1 MKRKIRIIFVS
12 MVALVILCLSACA
25 KVEFKVNFV
34 VDGEIYAT
42 VNTNGNEVIKV
53 PQNPTK
59 EGYSFDG
66 WYWDDSVWQKP
77 FTANSLLDVPLSSD
91 MNVYA
96 KWEEIN
102 DNPPPVLEGNS
113 ADISSIALTIEG
125 DKAALVVSNDTETF
139 SFLNDITVAPNAS
152 YVLAKDIGCESLI
165 ASKTVALAEGDNT
178 YYILVTNG
186 DTQKLYTVTIR
197 RRPIYTVIF
206 NSNNGTSVPSQ
217 HIEEGNF
224 ATIPKTTREGYKFSA
239 WDYDFSNP
247 ITQEIT
253 INASWIPNSDTAYK
267 VEYYL
272 ENLNKNGYDLYETD
286 NLTGVTDTEATA
298 AIKTY
303 EHFTHISS
311 QSHLTG
317 TVAADGSLVLKV
329 YYTRNTYTV
338 TTRMPQDAVG
348 TITQGN
354 TYPYGTE
361 ITILA
366 TWVDGFS
373 FSGLFDNGVKLTA
386 ESSYTFVVNKNIEIY
401 ANITPNDETPYTVEY
416 YLENLSKTG
425 YDKVHTDIL
434 NGKTNT
440 QAVAIVKEY
449 EHFTYNSQKSNTY
462 GNISGNGSLVLKVYY
477 TRNRYTVST
486 STNIGNITEGGTYPY
501 GTEITIKV
509 TFAAGYYF
517 NGFFENQVK
526 IHESDEYTF
535 VVDQNREI
543 RGSVK
548 ICDDTPYKV
557 EYYTAKLG
565 QAGYDLYDTITYTGT
580 TDSII
585 SATLIPIEG
594 FSYNSGN
601 EYKQIK
607 GDGSL
612 VFKVYYT
619 RNTYTITKE
628 MSSEGDI
635 TTYGEY
641 EYGTFVELTATPCRG
656 YEITGW
662 YIDGNLISEAATL
675 VYEVKGDITVATAYK
690 VTEEMSNFE
699 FTSSIQTCVIT
710 GIKDTTVT
718 TIKVP
723 SYVTQIEYAAF
734 TNCSNV
740 TSITLPFVG
749 RSATE
754 NRNTYGVFGYI
765 FGCEKFDKTA
775 LTTSQYSNS
784 SSKTV
789 DYYVPTSLTE
799 VTITN
804 DCGVSY
810 GAFYNCTFIESI
822 VFIGENTYFDEY
834 TFYNCTN
841 LKNVVLPSKLTKITW
856 ASFNYCASL
865 QSIDIPET
873 VTNLQPNAFAYSGLK
888 SIVLPEGITYI
899 WSVTF
904 RGCRDLEYIVI
915 EGKLTNIAYMAF
927 DSCSSLKNV
936 YFSGSATDWAN
947 VYKENVDAPLA
958 AATIYSYSQT
968 EPSTEGN
975 YWHYVNGVPTP
986 WTAEQA
992 NSPQ

>member
-1 MKRKIRIIFVS
+1 MKRLLTIFV
-12 MVALVILCLSACA
+12 LVLMCVGLAACN
-25 KVEFKVNFV
+25 KPVEFNVNFV
-34 VDGEIYAT
+34 VDGKIYQT
-42 VNTNGNEVIKV
+42 IGTSGNEAISI

-59 EGYSFDG
+59 DGYTFEG
-66 WYWDDSVWQKP
+66 WYWDEGVWQKP

-91 MNVYA
+91 MSVYA
-96 KWEEIN
+96 KWEEVN
-102 DNPPPVLEGNS
+102 DNPTPMPEGNS
-113 ADISSIALTIEG
+113 TDINSSALTIEG
-125 DKAALVVSNDTETF
+125 DKATLVVSNSTVTF
-139 SFLNDITVAPNAS
+139 SFLNDITVASNAS

-186 DTQKLYTVTIR
+186 NAQKLYTVTIR
-197 RRPIYTVIF
+197 RRPIYTVSF
-206 NSNNGTSVPSQ
+206 NTNNGTAVPSQ
-217 HIEEGNF
+217 RIEEGNI
-224 ATIPKTTREGYKFSA
+224 AKAPETTRIGYTFNS
-239 WDYDFSNP
+239 WDYDFSMP
-247 ITQEIT
+247 ITQNFT
-253 INASWIPNSDTAYK
+253 INASWTPNSNTSYK

-272 ENLNKNGYDLYETD
+272 ENLNKNGYDLHETVD
-286 NLTGVTDTEATA
+286 LTGTSDSLVSA
-298 AIKTY
+298 AIKSFD
-303 EHFTHISS
+303 HFTHISTKGE
-311 QSHLTG
+311 LTG
-317 TVAADGSLVLKV
+317 NVAADGSLVLRVYYSRNSYTVTTQMSQDAVGTITQGGTYPYGAEITISTTWADGFSFSGFFDNGTKLTAESSYTFTVNKDIEIYANIAPNDETPYTVEYYHENLTKTGYDKAHTDILSGKTNTQAVAIVNEYEHFTYNAQKSSTYGNIAGDGSLVLKV
-329 YYTRNTYTV
+329 YYTRN
-338 TTRMPQDAVG
+338 
-348 TITQGN
+348 
-354 TYPYGTE
+354 
-361 ITILA
+361 
-366 TWVDGFS
+366 
-373 FSGLFDNGVKLTA
+373 
-386 ESSYTFVVNKNIEIY
+386 SYT
-401 ANITPNDETPYTVEY
+401 
-416 YLENLSKTG
+416 
-425 YDKVHTDIL
+425 
-434 NGKTNT
+434 
-440 QAVAIVKEY
+440 
-449 EHFTYNSQKSNTY
+449 
-462 GNISGNGSLVLKVYY
+462 IS
-477 TRNRYTVST
+477 TA
-486 STNIGNITEGGTYPY
+486 TNIGNITEGGTYPY

-526 IHESDEYTF
+526 IYESDEYTF

-641 EYGTFVELTATPCRG
+641 EYGTFVELAATPCRG

-675 VYEVKGDITVATAYK
+675 VYEVKGDITVATTYK

-927 DSCSSLKNV
+927 DGCTSLKSV

-958 AATIYSYSQT
+958 AATIYSYSET
-968 EPSTEGN
+968 KPTDEGN
-975 YWHYVNGVPTP
+975 YWCYDNGIIKI
-986 WTAEQA
+986 W
-992 NSPQ
+992 N